1 MSLRLVV
8 LPTILFTAV
17 LGLACDDGPT
27 APSPTPTP
35 VQPAAPP
42 APVPDF
48 SALVGTWNLMV
59 RVTEVNGSGCVA
71 ETMRSQIGVPKPY
84 LLAISQKD
92 SILTVTLRSASGDYA
107 CTFTPVADSSDF
119 TTFGKTAFYSC
130 EQESVPIRCDDGT
143 LHRIFSL
150 GEDISGHVSGT
161 ELRGDW
167 AASWFE
173 GDVAAGVEMKAG
185 FTGSKE

>member
-1 MSLRLVV
+1 
-8 LPTILFTAV
+8 
-17 LGLACDDGPT
+17 
-27 APSPTPTP
+27 
-35 VQPAAPP
+35 
-42 APVPDF
+42 
-48 SALVGTWNLMV
+48 MV

-84 LLAISQKD
+84 LLSISQKD
-92 SILTVTLRSASGDYA
+92 FVLTVTLKSASGDYA
-107 CTFTPVADSSDF
+107 CTFTPVADGSDF
-119 TTFGKTAFYSC
+119 TTFGKPGYYSC
-130 EQESVPIRCDDGT
+130 EQEFVPIRCADGT
-143 LHRIFSL
+143 LHSLFSF

-173 GDVAAGVEMKAG
+173 GLSVTGVDMKAG